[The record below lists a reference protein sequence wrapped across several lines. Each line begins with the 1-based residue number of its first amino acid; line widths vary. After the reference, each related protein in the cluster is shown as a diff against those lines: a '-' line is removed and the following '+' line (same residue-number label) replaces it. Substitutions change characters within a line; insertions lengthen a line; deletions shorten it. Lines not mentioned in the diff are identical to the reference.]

1 MVLEKQLFE
10 IITRNTDM
18 VRDREE
24 KWKNERRQE
33 LMSEGRKEGR
43 YMKTVFFCCKPCMF
57 LCCLLLPSSGYDIVM
72 LK

>member
-1 MVLEKQLFE
+1 MVLEKKSLE

-33 LMSEGRKEGR
+33 LMSEGRKADR
-43 YMKTVFFCCKPCMF
+43 YIKTVFF
-57 LCCLLLPSSGYDIVM
+57 LL
-72 LK
+72 